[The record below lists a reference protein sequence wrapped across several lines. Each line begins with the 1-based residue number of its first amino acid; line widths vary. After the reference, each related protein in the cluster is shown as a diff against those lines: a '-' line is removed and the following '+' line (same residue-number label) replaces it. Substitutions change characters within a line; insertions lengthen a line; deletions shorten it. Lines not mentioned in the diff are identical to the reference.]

1 MTIWD
6 PVHECMPR
14 EDLEQLQLE
23 RLQAM
28 LNRVYKNVTFYRK
41 KFYEL
46 GIIPEDIQFL
56 SDLTKLPFTTKED
69 LQSNYP
75 YGMFAV
81 PLREVVRLHSS
92 SGTTGKP
99 LVVGYTKHDIRT
111 WANLVAR
118 FLTAAGVTH
127 DDVVQIA
134 FQYGLFTGGFG
145 VHYGAEA
152 IGASVIPS
160 GTGNTDKQIMIMQDY
175 KTTVLVCTPGYA
187 LVLADRMERLGI
199 EPKGLS
205 LRVGVFGGEPWSEA
219 MRAEIEQRLSL
230 RAMDNY
236 GLSEIIGPGIAG
248 ECACKCGLH
257 IFEDAFIPEIID
269 PESGKTL
276 PEGEEGEL
284 VLTTVTKEAFPLVR
298 YRTGDITSLDYGK
311 CDCGRTAARMNR
323 TMRRTDDMLIVKG
336 VNVYPSQ
343 ICEIIYAAAQ
353 GEPPYQ
359 IVLERKDA
367 LDSIEIRIEVTEKIF
382 SLEMQRQRAFLE
394 LVRRRIES
402 MIGLSAVVK
411 LVEPKSLPRRN
422 GKVDPAVVDHRNL

>member
-1 MTIWD
+1 MTVWD

-14 EDLEQLQLE
+14 DDLEQLQLE
-23 RLQAM
+23 RLQAV

-41 KFYEL
+41 KFNEL

-81 PLREVVRLHSS
+81 PLREVVRIHSS
-92 SGTTGKP
+92 SGTASKP
-99 LVVGYTKHDIRT
+99 LVVGYTRHDIRT

-118 FLTAAGVTH
+118 FLVSAGVSH

-145 VHYGAEA
+145 IHYGAEA
-152 IGASVIPS
+152 IGASVIPA

-175 KTTVLVCTPGYA
+175 KTTALVCTPGYA
-187 LVLADRMERLGI
+187 LVLADRMEQLGI

-205 LRVGVFGGEPWSEA
+205 LRVGIFGGEPWSEA
-219 MRAEIEQRLSL
+219 MRTEIEQRLSIQ
-230 RAMDNY
+230 AMDNY

-276 PEGEEGEL
+276 PEGKEGEL
-284 VLTTVTKEAFPLVR
+284 VLTTITKEAFPLVR

-311 CDCGRTAARMNR
+311 CDCGRTVVRMNR

-343 ICEIIYAAAQ
+343 IREIIYSAAQ

-359 IVLERKDA
+359 FVLERKNA
-367 LDSIEIRIEVTEKIF
+367 LDTIEIRIEVTEKIF
-382 SLEMQRQRAFLE
+382 SLEMQHQRAFLE
-394 LVRRRIES
+394 LVRKRIES
-402 MIGLSAVVK
+402 LIGLSAIVK

-422 GKVDPAVVDHRNL
+422 GMVDPIVDQRKL